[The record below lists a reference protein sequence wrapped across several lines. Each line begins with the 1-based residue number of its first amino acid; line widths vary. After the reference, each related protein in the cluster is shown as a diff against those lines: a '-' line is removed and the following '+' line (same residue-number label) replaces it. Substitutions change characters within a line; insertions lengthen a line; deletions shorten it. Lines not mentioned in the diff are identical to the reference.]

1 MNQNHLGEIQSGL
14 SPTKRLNQ
22 IVEHSMCIGCGICQS
37 VAGPGVIK
45 MEIVENGNFR
55 PIGSSNLTHDQM
67 DRIIDICPGTR
78 VDGLPESLMDE
89 NSNFDSVWG
98 VWREIYF
105 AWSGEPEVRHISATG
120 GVLTGLA
127 LYLVESGEVDFV
139 LHATEHEDHPAFG
152 ERWISR
158 NREDVMKGSGS
169 RYGPTATLIDIVEI
183 ITKAEKDGETFAFI
197 GTPCDVN
204 ALRNLARHDSRVD
217 KHCKVMMAM
226 VCGGFMEADSARTAL
241 SKFDVAYDELTAL
254 RYRGYGCPGP
264 TTIETRDGR
273 TVEMNYLDYWGEDE
287 SAWGLPPRCKIC
299 PDGIGD
305 ATDIAA
311 SDTWVG
317 GAPPREGQEQDPGS
331 NAVLVRTERGVQL
344 MNRAL
349 SAGYLARGDSLS
361 PDDMNRFQPHQ
372 ENKKRSVWARY
383 SALMEAGQVFPQT
396 SGLRLQELHDA
407 NTADENQ
414 QQYRGAKLR
423 IEQGKFSEDTP
434 KSDC

>member
-1 MNQNHLGEIQSGL
+1 MKQNYLGEIQSGL
-14 SPTKRLNQ
+14 SPIVRLNQ
-22 IVEHSMCIGCGICQS
+22 IVAHSMCIGCGICQS

-55 PIGSSNLTHDQM
+55 PIASSDLRHDQM
-67 DRIIDICPGTR
+67 DRIVDICPGTK
-78 VDGLPESLMDE
+78 VAGLPEILIDKH
-89 NSNFDSVWG
+89 SNHDSVWG

-105 AWSGEPEVRHISATG
+105 AWSGEPEVRHISETG

-139 LHATEHEDHPAFG
+139 VHATEPEDHPAFG

-158 NREDVMKGSGS
+158 NREEVMKGSGS

-183 ITKAEKDGETFAFI
+183 IVKAEKDGETFAFI

-217 KHCKVMMAM
+217 EHCKYMMAM
-226 VCGGFMEADSARTAL
+226 VCGGFMEADGARAAL
-241 SKFDVAYDELTAL
+241 SKFNVAYEEVTAL

-264 TTIETRDGR
+264 TVIETGDGR
-273 TVEMNYLDYWGEDE
+273 SVEMNYLDYWGEDE
-287 SAWGLPPRCKIC
+287 STWGLPPRCKIC

-311 SDTWVG
+311 SDTWIG
-317 GAPPREGQEQDPGS
+317 GSPPREGQEQDPGS

-344 MNRAL
+344 MNRAV
-349 SAGYLARGDSLS
+349 SAGYITRGDSLS

-383 SALMEAGQVFPQT
+383 RALKEAGRVFPQT

-414 QQYRGAKLR
+414 QQYRGAELR
-423 IEQGKFSEDTP
+423 IEQGKFTEDSP
-434 KSDC
+434 KSDS